1 MLLKKK
7 EKKEYDILCTFNV
20 LLFVKRADH
29 ENKKTKENK
38 ETKQFTISVKA
49 IFSEPTYYLRQSI
62 NPYNTHL
69 LRYIFP

>member
-1 MLLKKK
+1 
-7 EKKEYDILCTFNV
+7 V